1 MGLKIIGKR
10 AVLLILIVFVACETE
25 KKEENPL
32 EEQIT
37 AIKKEYAPD
46 KRIALFDVEAIKNT
60 EKYILKGESNL
71 PNAVSALKE
80 KLSVDNIAFIDSI
93 QILPSEELKGKIY
106 GLITISV
113 ANLRSNPKHSAEL
126 ATQATLGTPVKI
138 YKKEGSWSLI
148 QTPDKYL
155 SWVDSGGMVV
165 FSEQELAQWKSAKKV
180 IYTETTGYS
189 YLKPDLDTQVV
200 SDMVAGAVL
209 KLVKEEN
216 EFYAIEYPDGR
227 AGYTSKAE
235 SARYSNWLSN
245 LNPTSE
251 SLMATSKKLMGLP
264 YLWGGTSTKGVDCS
278 GFTKTIYF
286 LNGMVIPRDA
296 SQQVHTGKQTDEDK
310 NFENLEVGDLLF
322 FGQTATD
329 STAEKVVHVGMWIG
343 NQEFIHSSGQVRI
356 SSMNKEADNYD
367 EYNLNRY
374 LRSKR
379 ILKKED
385 KDLIDLTQTPVFND

>member
-10 AVLLILIVFVACETE
+10 AVLLILVAFVACETE
-25 KKEENPL
+25 KKDENQL
-32 EEQIT
+32 EEQIM

-46 KRIALFDVEAIKNT
+46 KRVALFNVEAIKDT

-80 KLSVDNIAFIDSI
+80 KLSVDNIAITDSI
-93 QILPSEELKGKIY
+93 QILPSEELNGKIY

-138 YKKEGSWSLI
+138 YKKEDGWSLI

-155 SWVDSGGMVV
+155 SWVDSGGMAV
-165 FSEQELAQWKSAKKV
+165 FSVQELAQWKSAKKI

-189 YLKPDLDTQVV
+189 YLKPDTGSQVV

-216 EFYAIEYPDGR
+216 NFYEVEYPDGR
-227 AGYTSKAE
+227 VGYTSKAE
-235 SARYSNWLSN
+235 SALYATWLAN

-296 SQQVHTGKQTDEDK
+296 SQQVHTGNQTDEDK
-310 NFENLEVGDLLF
+310 NFKNLQVGDLLF
-322 FGQTATD
+322 FGRQATD

-343 NQEFIHSSGQVRI
+343 NHEFIHSSGRVRV
-356 SSMNKEADNYD
+356 SSLDKEADNYD

-374 LRSKR
+374 LRAKR

-385 KDLIDLTQTPVFND
+385 KDLIDLTQTPIFND